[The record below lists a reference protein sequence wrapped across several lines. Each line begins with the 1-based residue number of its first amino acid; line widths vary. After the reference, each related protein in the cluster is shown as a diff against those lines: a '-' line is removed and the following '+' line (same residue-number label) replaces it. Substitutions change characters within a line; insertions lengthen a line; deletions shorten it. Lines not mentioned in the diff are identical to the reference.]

1 MSSSIFATSRSLHL
15 MGPAWTRAF
24 RCLWMLEELGVP
36 YELVDAQPASR
47 RVKKFNT
54 SGKVPVLLEFD
65 RSSSSTGSNDND
77 EPSLVLTES
86 VAINTYLGDCY
97 DVHKL
102 HLVPAAGTQD
112 RAIYDATVC
121 SILSELD
128 AQSLWIHR
136 KHEAMGQYFG
146 YIPDAVTHATQ
157 QFQRMNAQVAQQV
170 VTSGGPYLLGA
181 NFTAADILY
190 VHCLDWASSIGWKK
204 QWPEHLAKYRAKCHE
219 RAAYQKV
226 KGMRDVGKEARKEG
240 ISKTEAASSASS
252 SSSTSNDNRSKL

>member
-1 MSSSIFATSRSLHL
+1 

-36 YELVDAQPASR
+36 YELIDAQPVSR
-47 RVKKFNT
+47 RVKKFNP
-54 SGKVPVLLEFD
+54 SGKVPVLLEYD
-65 RSSSSTGSNDND
+65 RSDSNGSNDKD
-77 EPSLVLTES
+77 QPSLVLTES

-97 DVHKL
+97 DVHNL
-102 HLVPAAGTQD
+102 HLVPAVGTRE

-136 KHEAMGQYFG
+136 KHEGMGQHFG
-146 YIPDAVTHATQ
+146 YIPDAVAHAAQ
-157 QFQRMNAQVAQQV
+157 QFRRMNEQVAQQV

-190 VHCLDWASSIGWKK
+190 VHCLDWASSIGWKTG
-204 QWPEHLAKYRAKCHE
+204 QWPEHLAAYRAKCHE

-226 KGMRDVGKEARKEG
+226 KGMRDVGKAARKEE
-240 ISKTEAASSASS
+240 ISKTEATSSASS
-252 SSSTSNDNRSKL
+252 SKTSNDNTSKL

>member
-1 MSSSIFATSRSLHL
+1 MSSSILATRSLRL
-15 MGPAWTRAF
+15 MGPAWTRTF

-36 YELVDAQPASR
+36 YEHVDAQPVSR
-47 RVKKFNT
+47 RVKKFNP

-65 RSSSSTGSNDND
+65 KNSGSNSSNE
-77 EPSLVLTES
+77 EPSLVLAES
-86 VAINTYLGDCY
+86 VAISTYLGDCY
-97 DVHKL
+97 DVHEMD
-102 HLVPAAGTQD
+102 LVPAVGTRE
-112 RAIYDATVC
+112 RAIYDATIC

-136 KHEAMGQYFG
+136 KHEGMGQHFG
-146 YIPDAVTHATQ
+146 YIPDAVEHAAQ

-204 QWPEHLAKYRAKCHE
+204 QWPEHLAEYRAKCHE

-226 KGMRDVGKEARKEG
+226 KSMRDTGKDARKEE
-240 ISKTEAASSASS
+240 ISKTEAASST
-252 SSSTSNDNRSKL
+252 SSSTRNDDKNRSKL

>member
-1 MSSSIFATSRSLHL
+1 MSSSIFATRSLHL

-24 RCLWMLEELGVP
+24 RSLWMLEELGVP
-36 YELVDAQPASR
+36 YVHVDAQPVSR
-47 RVKKFNT
+47 RVKKFNP

-65 RSSSSTGSNDND
+65 KNGSNGSSNAAGNNE
-77 EPSLVLTES
+77 EPSLVLSES

-97 DVHKL
+97 DVHKTD
-102 HLVPAAGTQD
+102 LVPAVGTRE

-136 KHEAMGQYFG
+136 KHQGMGQHFG
-146 YIPDAVTHATQ
+146 YIPDAVEHAAH
-157 QFQRMNAQVAQQV
+157 QFQRMNEQIAGQV

-181 NFTAADILY
+181 KFTAADILY

-204 QWPEHLAKYRAKCHE
+204 QWPEHLAAYRAKCHE

-226 KGMRDVGKEARKEG
+226 KSMRDVGKEERKED
-240 ISKTEAASSASS
+240 ISKTAAASS
-252 SSSTSNDNRSKL
+252 NL

>member
-1 MSSSIFATSRSLHL
+1 MSSSIFATRSLHL

-36 YELVDAQPASR
+36 YEHVDAQPVSR
-47 RVKKFNT
+47 RVKKFNP

-65 RSSSSTGSNDND
+65 KSASNGSSISTGSNN
-77 EPSLVLTES
+77 EQPSLVLAES

-97 DVHKL
+97 DVHKID
-102 HLVPAAGTQD
+102 LVPVVGTRE

-136 KHEAMGQYFG
+136 KHEGMGQYFG
-146 YIPDAVTHATQ
+146 YIPDAVEHAAQ
-157 QFQRMNAQVAQQV
+157 QFQRMNGPIAQQI

-190 VHCLDWASSIGWKK
+190 VHCLDWASSIGWKTE
-204 QWPEHLAKYRAKCHE
+204 QWPEHLAEYRAKCHE

-226 KGMRDVGKEARKEG
+226 KGMRDVGKEARKEE
-240 ISKTEAASSASS
+240 ISKTGAASS
-252 SSSTSNDNRSKL
+252 RSKL

>member
-1 MSSSIFATSRSLHL
+1 
-15 MGPAWTRAF
+15 
-24 RCLWMLEELGVP
+24 MLEELGVP
-36 YELVDAQPASR
+36 YEHVDAQPVSR
-47 RVKKFNT
+47 RVKKFNP

-65 RSSSSTGSNDND
+65 KSGSNSSSNAAGSNE
-77 EPSLVLTES
+77 EPSLVLAES

-97 DVHKL
+97 DVHKMI
-102 HLVPAAGTQD
+102 LVPAVGTRE

-136 KHEAMGQYFG
+136 KHQGMGQHFG
-146 YIPDAVTHATQ
+146 YIPDAVEHAAQ
-157 QFQRMNAQVAQQV
+157 HFQRMNEQIAGQV

-181 NFTAADILY
+181 KFTAADILY

-204 QWPEHLAKYRAKCHE
+204 QWPEHLADYRAKCHE

-226 KGMRDVGKEARKEG
+226 KSMRDVGKEERKED
-240 ISKTEAASSASS
+240 ISKTEAASS
-252 SSSTSNDNRSKL
+252 NL

>member
-1 MSSSIFATSRSLHL
+1 MSSSVVFATRSLHL

-24 RCLWMLEELGVP
+24 RCLWMLEELGLP
-36 YELVDAQPASR
+36 YDHVDAQPVSR
-47 RVKKFNT
+47 RVKKFNP
-54 SGKVPVLLEFD
+54 SGKVPVLLEYD
-65 RSSSSTGSNDND
+65 KSNATGSNE

-97 DVHKL
+97 DVHKID
-102 HLVPAAGTQD
+102 LVPAVGTRE

-136 KHEAMGQYFG
+136 KHEGMGQHFG
-146 YIPDAVTHATQ
+146 YIPDAVEHAAH

-170 VTSGGPYLLGA
+170 ATSGGPYLLGA

-204 QWPEHLAKYRAKCHE
+204 QWPEHLIEYRAKCHG

-226 KGMRDVGKEARKEG
+226 KSMRDV
-240 ISKTEAASSASS
+240 SKTEAASST
-252 SSSTSNDNRSKL
+252 SSSTKSDDNRSKM

>member
-1 MSSSIFATSRSLHL
+1 

-36 YELVDAQPASR
+36 YDHVDAQPVSR
-47 RVKKFNT
+47 RVKKFNP

-65 RSSSSTGSNDND
+65 KSGSNGISNATGSNE

-97 DVHKL
+97 DVHKID
-102 HLVPAAGTQD
+102 LVPAVGTRE

-136 KHEAMGQYFG
+136 KHEGMGQYFG
-146 YIPDAVTHATQ
+146 YIPDAVEHAGQ
-157 QFQRMNAQVAQQV
+157 QFQRMNAQISQQV
-170 VTSGGPYLLGA
+170 VTSGGPYLLGT

-204 QWPEHLAKYRAKCHE
+204 QWPEHLAEYRAKCHD

-226 KGMRDVGKEARKEG
+226 KSMQDVGEKARKEKL
-240 ISKTEAASSASS
+240 SKTEAPL
-252 SSSTSNDNRSKL
+252 SSTRSKL